1 MKYVLLEANAMP
13 TCQKPG
19 ASAGNMRKGGHP
31 RYSAAM
37 PERLLPKA
45 FKPDEKPLIIKKRA
59 KKFFQFGKCL
69 YLCAPLQKRG
79 VYHRHQFVSLTFK
92 DISKK

>member
-1 MKYVLLEANAMP
+1 MKHVLLEANAMP

-37 PERLLPKA
+37 PERLQPKA
-45 FKPDEKPLIIKKRA
+45 FKPDEKPLKIKKRA
-59 KKFFQFGKCL
+59 KKVFPVRKMFV
-69 YLCAPLQKRG
+69 PLRAITKKRRLPPPP
-79 VYHRHQFVSLTFK
+79 VCKFN
-92 DISKK
+92 I

>member
-1 MKYVLLEANAMP
+1 MP

-59 KKFFQFGKCL
+59 KKVFPVRKMFV
-69 YLCAPLQKRG
+69 PLRAITKRG